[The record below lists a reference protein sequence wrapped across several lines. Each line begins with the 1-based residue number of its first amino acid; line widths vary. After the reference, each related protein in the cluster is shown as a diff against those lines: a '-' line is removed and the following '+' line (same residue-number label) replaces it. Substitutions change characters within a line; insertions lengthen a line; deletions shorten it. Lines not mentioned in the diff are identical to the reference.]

1 MNRLQALD
9 YESGFDFG
17 AAGVRETAKKRRV
30 KDVIKIQVNTINK
43 REVAEAMEVIL
54 S

>member
-9 YESGFDFG
+9 HESGFDSR
-17 AAGVRETAKKRRV
+17 ALGVRETANKRRV
-30 KDVIKIQVNTINK
+30 KDVVKIQVNTINK
-43 REVAEAMEVIL
+43 LEITEAMEVSL